1 MLISQRFVFIQINL
15 AEHLQILC
23 FIGKLYFGFKRSLH
37 GELGLLERDE
47 RSDKT
52 QGAKSSSEDI
62 RWGQG

>member
-1 MLISQRFVFIQINL
+1 MLVSQRFVFVKIHL

-47 RSDKT
+47 QSDKT
-52 QGAKSSSEDI
+52 QGAESSSEDTG
-62 RWGQG
+62 WG